1 MPPHPAMASETP
13 LSLFY
18 TRGLVGGTAG
28 EPRGNVR
35 ALREIAAN
43 DESSRG
49 NARGAH
55 DAHGVRVAHGA
66 RDVRITRRACTSRAR
81 DVQVSRACTLRAS
94 ASVGA
99 RAFSKTISKPRQER
113 RP

>member
-1 MPPHPAMASETP
+1 MPPHPAKASETP

-28 EPRGNVR
+28 DPRGNVR

-43 DESSRG
+43 DKSSRG

-81 DVQVSRACTLRAS
+81 AMCR
-94 ASVGA
+94 
-99 RAFSKTISKPRQER
+99 
-113 RP
+113 